1 MKCTLQLAEN
11 KKQEISTGGSWMGD
25 ALVSTKFTGLPLC
38 IEKLFRCYMGEIK
51 SAASG
56 LDDHTN

>member
-1 MKCTLQLAEN
+1 MKCTLQLAGS
-11 KKQEISTGGSWMGD
+11 KRQKISTGGSWMGD
-25 ALVSTKFTGLPLC
+25 ALVSTKFIELPLC
-38 IEKLFRCYMGEIK
+38 TENLFRCYMGEIK

>member
-1 MKCTLQLAEN
+1 MKCTLQLAGS
-11 KKQEISTGGSWMGD
+11 KRQKISTGDSWVGD
-25 ALVSTKFTGLPLC
+25 ILLSTKFIGLPLC
-38 IEKLFRCYMGEIK
+38 IENLFRCYMGEIE

>member
-1 MKCTLQLAEN
+1 
-11 KKQEISTGGSWMGD
+11 MGD
-25 ALVSTKFTGLPLC
+25 ALVSTKFIELPLC
-38 IEKLFRCYMGEIK
+38 TENLFRCYMGEIK

>member
-1 MKCTLQLAEN
+1 
-11 KKQEISTGGSWMGD
+11 MGD